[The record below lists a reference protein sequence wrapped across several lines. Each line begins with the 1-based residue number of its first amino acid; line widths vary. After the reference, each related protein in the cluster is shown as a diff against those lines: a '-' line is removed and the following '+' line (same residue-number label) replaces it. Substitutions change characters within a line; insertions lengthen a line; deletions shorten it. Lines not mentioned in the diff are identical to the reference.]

1 MVRFAPPPLLPRALS
16 IIFSGMAVGMVVA
29 SSIRFHA
36 RTALLQIDGASPAR
50 IGLVCHPEASHKIT

>member
-1 MVRFAPPPLLPRALS
+1 MVRSAPPPLLPRALS

-36 RTALLQIDGASPAR
+36 RTARLQTNGASAAR
-50 IGLVCHPEASHKIT
+50 IALVCHPEASHKIT